1 MREEFRH
8 AMPVKEGVG
17 EGDLLEGAVS
27 GGGAW
32 SCQMV
37 LCLEV
42 EFRELLDSAKSG
54 SRV

>member
-27 GGGAW
+27 GGGL
-32 SCQMV
+32 Q
-37 LCLEV
+37 
-42 EFRELLDSAKSG
+42 
-54 SRV
+54 RVVGQC